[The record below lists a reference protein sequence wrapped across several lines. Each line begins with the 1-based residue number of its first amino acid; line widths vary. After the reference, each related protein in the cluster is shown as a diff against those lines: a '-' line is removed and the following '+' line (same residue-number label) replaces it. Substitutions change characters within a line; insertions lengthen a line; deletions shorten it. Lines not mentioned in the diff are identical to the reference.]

1 MAYVSCQ
8 PGLHSRQQHV
18 AHGKAAA
25 FGDEAEQFLALF
37 DPAEMK

>member
-1 MAYVSCQ
+1 MSDFD
-8 PGLHSRQQHV
+8 PGLYGRQQHV
-18 AHGKAAA
+18 VHGKTAA